1 MTTAYQPVAGC
12 GESRKSGSERKDW
25 GATPS
30 SIPDARTF
38 NVSKKSV
45 IDWEDRLGELKPVL
59 MLYAWLHQFI
69 GLIIEGDELYC
80 IGGEK

>member
-30 SIPDARTF
+30 SIPDDYAALKALYD
-38 NVSKKSV
+38 NV
-45 IDWEDRLGELKPVL
+45 RFVL
-59 MLYAWLHQFI
+59 T
-69 GLIIEGDELYC
+69 
-80 IGGEK
+80 